1 MFTDHRQLMD
11 AVTYNSPSQEPFLKT
26 QTESRPPQR
35 RIRSETAKKKG
46 RVYFASTEDKMTG
59 KWASGARERPDRPA
73 RPSVG
78 EEVTP
83 ATRVA
88 KYTSVALLFMQRDP
102 TAVPFSLSLLQIP
115 SPSHFRNRS
124 CITCFF
130 FRCAFMR
137 RFVWEASAMRIII
150 VLNTV
155 CPKVRSFHKFS
166 HTSIHLNTCSRTH
179 AIQLLPLIST

>member
-35 RIRSETAKKKG
+35 RIHSETAKKKVACLFCFDG
-46 RVYFASTEDKMTG
+46 RQDDRKMGQRSPWEAGPPRPPLRRRGGNASHSSSQIYICS
-59 KWASGARERPDRPA
+59 AFIYAARSNSRPFQPVSS
-73 RPSVG
+73 PNPISISF
-78 EEVTP
+78 P
-83 ATRVA
+83 
-88 KYTSVALLFMQRDP
+88 KPLLYNMF
-102 TAVPFSLSLLQIP
+102 
-115 SPSHFRNRS
+115 
-124 CITCFF
+124 FF

-155 CPKVRSFHKFS
+155 RSFHKFS

-179 AIQLLPLIST
+179 AIESPALIST